1 MACRFDPGYL
11 HQYQFRSINMSNNK
25 ELKVTF
31 APGCFDSFD
40 GTQQD
45 LDDMME
51 EITEM
56 FADGIPEGVEV
67 VALDETSLSE
77 EEWALLDAADAARVA
92 RGTYLQ

>member
-1 MACRFDPGYL
+1 
-11 HQYQFRSINMSNNK
+11 MSDNK

-40 GTQQD
+40 GTQEE
-45 LDDMME
+45 LDAMMA
-51 EITEM
+51 EIAEM
-56 FADGIPEGVEV
+56 FADGIPEGIEV
-67 VALDETSLSE
+67 VQLGDGDLSE

>member
-1 MACRFDPGYL
+1 
-11 HQYQFRSINMSNNK
+11 MSNNK

-45 LDDMME
+45 LDDMMA